1 MWSEKKAWSTSQWKT
16 WWQKSRQKAEVMF
29 SSLIPCQWTLNQHYR
44 ISKYT
49 IWNRLVFTL
58 LSLSVLGRSPK
69 RTQSSK
75 LYQIRPY
82 QNVTL
87 NVWIILPELIKQQQQ
102 IFNTATK
109 RMWIT
114 FAAVCVIFISAFDP
128 WQSSLHTET
137 RRTQTT
143 LLSVWKNAKE
153 IYSFVYGT
161 AVTVTAS
168 PGFSCMWYSMFMFK
182 SNEQMTVCLEHTW
195 ALCFLQTVLIGWSEV
210 TSHHLSLQWWQK
222 HLVGCFF
229 FCANARW
236 HSVKLVLMLL
246 YIHWTERDLIFGER
260 KIKNRI
266 NQKIVRPPCCSS
278 VDSLWGC
285 GLHVEDQRLTGNQ
298 WIIRCCHYCL
308 APLNIEQV
316 RLLCFVV

>member
-1 MWSEKKAWSTSQWKT
+1 
-16 WWQKSRQKAEVMF
+16 
-29 SSLIPCQWTLNQHYR
+29 
-44 ISKYT
+44 
-49 IWNRLVFTL
+49 
-58 LSLSVLGRSPK
+58 
-69 RTQSSK
+69 
-75 LYQIRPY
+75 
-82 QNVTL
+82 
-87 NVWIILPELIKQQQQ
+87 
-102 IFNTATK
+102 
-109 RMWIT
+109 MWIT

-128 WQSSLHTET
+128 CQSSLHTET

-153 IYSFVYGT
+153 KYSFVYGT

-195 ALCFLQTVLIGWSEV
+195 ALCFLQTELIGWSEV

-266 NQKIVRPPCCSS
+266 NQKLYNLRAAALWTPYGV
-278 VDSLWGC
+278 VDSMLKTN
-285 GLHVEDQRLTGNQ
+285 GLQE
-298 WIIRCCHYCL
+298 IS
-308 APLNIEQV
+308 E
-316 RLLCFVV
+316 